1 MTDVRSIA
9 DMVEARDD
17 EYVERF
23 KSRFWDKVDGGEPDE
38 CWEWTAATDAKGY
51 GRIAFYINDSTENL
65 KANRVS
71 LHLHTGEE
79 IGELQVCH
87 TCHNK
92 SCVNPQHLYAG
103 TRSDNTQ
110 DDIERGEGICLPNE
124 DHPRQRLT
132 NEEVREMRKLYED
145 GDVTTYTELAN
156 MYDITRQYAGA
167 IIRRE
172 YRTGEE
178 VEP

>member
-1 MTDVRSIA
+1 MSNVRSIA
-9 DMVEARDD
+9 EMVEYRDD

-23 KSRFWDKVDGGEPDE
+23 KFRFWDKVDKGSSNE
-38 CWEWTAATDAKGY
+38 CWEWTAGTDAQGY
-51 GRIAFYINDSTENL
+51 GRIVFYIDDKSENL

-71 LHLHTGEE
+71 LYLSSGEE
-79 IGELQVCH
+79 LGNLQACH

-92 SCVNPQHLYAG
+92 ACVNPNHLYLG
-103 TRSDNTQ
+103 TQKNNTN

-124 DHPRQRLT
+124 DHPRHKLT
-132 NEEVREMRKLYED
+132 NSEVCEMRKLYED
-145 GDVTTYTELAN
+145 GDVSTYTELGE
-156 MYDITRQYAGA
+156 MYEITRQHAGA

-172 YRTGEE
+172 HRTGDE